1 MIDCSGV
8 NHKDTFEANTLL
20 RQNGASNDSPKKFGS
35 GYRPSENMYGH
46 DNDVEVNK
54 RRKTNRRSAKPK
66 DFSLDDNDVKEKK
79 KPAARAL
86 ARKRY
91 STTKIKAQHN
101 KNKGIKPF
109 NKYCL

>member
-1 MIDCSGV
+1 MAQAMIAQKSSEV
-8 NHKDTFEANTLL
+8 DTDLQKICTDMITML
-20 RQNGASNDSPKKFGS
+20 RLTKEEKQTEDQLNQ
-35 GYRPSENMYGH
+35 
-46 DNDVEVNK
+46 
-54 RRKTNRRSAKPK
+54 

-79 KPAARAL
+79 KAAARAL